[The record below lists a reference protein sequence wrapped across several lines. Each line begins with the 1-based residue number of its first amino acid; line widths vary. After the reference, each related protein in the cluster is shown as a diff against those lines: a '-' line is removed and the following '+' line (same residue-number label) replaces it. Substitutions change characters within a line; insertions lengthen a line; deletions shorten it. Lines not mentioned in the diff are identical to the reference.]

1 MKREETAHWKAD
13 LDALFKPASIAVVG
27 ASDSGRGA
35 RVIDNLRLV
44 GYPGK
49 IYPINP
55 KHASVHGLRCYADV
69 LAIDD
74 AIDCV
79 TIQVPGD
86 CGARRRQPVRRKE
99 SQSSRDQ

>member
-1 MKREETAHWKAD
+1 MKRETAHWKAD

-55 KHASVHGLRCYADV
+55 KHASVHGLRCYPDV

-79 TIQVPGD
+79 TIQVPATAVPGVVSQ
-86 CGARRRQPVRRKE
+86 CAERK
-99 SQSSRDQ
+99 SKQS